1 MNKIKK
7 FLKRI
12 KKKLTNNR
20 IEGIG
25 LILVL
30 FSVFIQIAEED
41 FNNQKHEAENYNVHK
56 KLDAIWHVYSKD
68 FSSRNPE
75 YGVSSAINFKHYDE
89 DWKIYSENRKEIKVW
104 ADLVETSGKYKMVL
118 FILGS
123 FLIVIPKFRDEQ

>member
-7 FLKRI
+7 ILKKI

-25 LILVL
+25 LVLVL

-41 FNNQKHEAENYNVHK
+41 FNNQKQEAENYNIHK

-75 YGVSSAINFKHYDE
+75 YEVSSAINFKHYVD

-104 ADLVETSGKYKMVL
+104 SDLVETSGKYKMLL

-123 FLIVIPKFRDEQ
+123 ILIVIPKFREK

>member
-1 MNKIKK
+1 MNKVMKK
-7 FLKRI
+7 LK
-12 KKKLTNNR
+12 KTLTNNR
-20 IEGIG
+20 LEGIG

-41 FNNQKHEAENYNVHK
+41 FSSQKHEAENYNIHK

-75 YGVSSAINFKHYDE
+75 YGVSSAIDFKHYDD
-89 DWKIYSENRKEIKVW
+89 DWKIYSENREDLKPWNE
-104 ADLVETSGKYKMVL
+104 LVEEAGKYKMIL

-123 FLIVIPKFRDEQ
+123 IFIVIPKFMNEK

>member
-7 FLKRI
+7 ILKKI

-25 LILVL
+25 LVLIL

-41 FNNQKHEAENYNVHK
+41 FNNQKQEAENYNIHK

-75 YGVSSAINFKHYDE
+75 YEVSSAINFKHYVD

-104 ADLVETSGKYKMVL
+104 SDLVETSGKYKMLL

-123 FLIVIPKFRDEQ
+123 ILIVIPKFREK